1 MSNSPV
7 RLIAFSAVASFIS
20 CDDVH
25 QVIVYEPDVGDGKV
39 TIRDIKECITLI
51 DWNALP
57 TELVGAHANVCS
69 AILAGPDVEL
79 LTPGDLLR
87 ALLDASKLVKPKT
100 VNDFEKALLAKSRL
114 GGWARGEVY
123 GGKPREPHD
132 ADMRAADT
140 SELLPG
146 AGMTQEEV
154 VAAFPDVLPGGS
166 SDRPVTDT
174 SQRERDARATELGKQ
189 FTNVLGQGMLPEIFS
204 DDQLDGAL
212 LAPPAPPLPSLAETL
227 LALPREAE
235 AFTRPMTAEDQ
246 HDEAA
251 EPESTPLLGE
261 ADPAFAFS
269 AKQRAFEE
277 KLLAEREPRCGCPD
291 IHNCG
296 VPDCGN
302 TTERVPYSVEDRLK
316 FLHARLLDLPKGT
329 PHRTKKIADIHHQIR
344 KLTRKLPKTPND
356 PMVSNLA
363 TRLETLLTPATA

>member
-20 CDDVH
+20 CDDIH
-25 QVIVYEPDVGDGKV
+25 QVIVYEPDAGDGKV
-39 TIRDIKECITLI
+39 TIRDIRECITLI

-100 VNDFEKALLAKSRL
+100 VDDFEKALLAKSRL
-114 GGWARGEVY
+114 GKWARREVY

-140 SELLPG
+140 RELLPG

-154 VAAFPDVLPGGS
+154 VAAFPDVLPS
-166 SDRPVTDT
+166 SHYGKPDHPEDNLRD
-174 SQRERDARATELGKQ
+174 ERDARATELGKQ
-189 FTNVLGQGMLPEIFS
+189 LTNVLGRAMLPEIFS
-204 DDQLDGAL
+204 DD
-212 LAPPAPPLPSLAETL
+212 P
-227 LALPREAE
+227 
-235 AFTRPMTAEDQ
+235 

-251 EPESTPLLGE
+251 EPASTPLLGE
-261 ADPAFAFS
+261 VDPAFAFS

-277 KLLAEREPRCGCPD
+277 KLLADVSYSDSREKLEEADTIVSVKHKAEGS
-291 IHNCG
+291 
-296 VPDCGN
+296 
-302 TTERVPYSVEDRLK
+302 YSVEDRLK
-316 FLHARLLDLPKGT
+316 FLNARLLDLPKGV
-329 PHRTKKIADIHHQIR
+329 PHRAKKIADIQHQIR
-344 KLTRKLPKTPND
+344 KLTKKLPKKED
-356 PMVSNLA
+356 GEAILQRKLA
-363 TRLETLLTPATA
+363 PVPHIQGTMTA